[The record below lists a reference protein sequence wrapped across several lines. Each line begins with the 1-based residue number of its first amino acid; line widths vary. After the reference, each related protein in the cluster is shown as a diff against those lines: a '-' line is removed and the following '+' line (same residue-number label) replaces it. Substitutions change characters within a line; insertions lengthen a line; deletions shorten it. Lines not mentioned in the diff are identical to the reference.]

1 MGSSPINHL
10 PKIALRGDFLLL
22 IQLLRQI
29 CISSGVSNMSD
40 PINSES
46 GEILSETDQITLKA
60 KKREKTIIRT
70 SFVGIGANVFL
81 AAFKLFVGLIS
92 ASIAVMLDAVNN
104 FTDALSSV
112 VTIIGTKLA
121 NRRPDKKHPMG
132 HGRAEYLSALII
144 AAIVLYAGITSLV
157 ESIKKIINPSAADYS
172 VISLVII
179 AVAVVV
185 KILLGLYVGKKGRD
199 TDSDSLKA
207 SGKDA
212 LFDAILSASVLA
224 SALIFVLFHISLE
237 SYVGVLISG
246 FIIKSGIEMLI
257 ETLNK
262 ILGERADSELTTKIK
277 SLLKT
282 LPEVKGA
289 CDLVI
294 HSYGPEKLLAS
305 VHLEVPDYLTATQID
320 TLERRAQLLVMQE
333 TGVILTAVGIYS
345 YNTSSGEAGIIH
357 DKIRKKVLAHEWA
370 LELHGLYFDEETKS
384 VRFDVV
390 MSFDIPHDEGL
401 KILYSEMNELYPEYK
416 FFIVADVDASD
427 VDDVSADDHDSG
439 GESEA
444 EG

>member
-1 MGSSPINHL
+1 
-10 PKIALRGDFLLL
+10 
-22 IQLLRQI
+22 
-29 CISSGVSNMSD
+29 MSD
-40 PINSES
+40 ELNSENS
-46 GEILSETDQITLKA
+46 EMISETDQIALKA

-70 SFVGIGANVFL
+70 SFLGIGANVFL

-237 SYVGVLISG
+237 SYVGILISG

-282 LPEVKGA
+282 LPEVHGA
-289 CDLVI
+289 YDLVI

-320 TLERRAQLLVMQE
+320 TLARRAQLLVMQE

-345 YNTSSGEAGIIH
+345 YNTSSGEAGVINE
-357 DKIRKKVLAHEWA
+357 KIREKVLAHEWA
-370 LELHGLYFDEETKS
+370 LELHGLYVDEETKS
-384 VRFDVV
+384 IRFDVV

-401 KILYSEMNELYPEYK
+401 KILYAEMNELYPEYR

-427 VDDVSADDHDSG
+427 VDDVSDDHVAG
-439 GESEA
+439 GEPEA
-444 EG
+444 

>member
-1 MGSSPINHL
+1 MI
-10 PKIALRGDFLLL
+10 
-22 IQLLRQI
+22 
-29 CISSGVSNMSD
+29 
-40 PINSES
+40 
-46 GEILSETDQITLKA
+46 SETDQIALKA

-237 SYVGVLISG
+237 SYVGILISG

-282 LPEVKGA
+282 LPEVHGA
-289 CDLVI
+289 YDLVI

-320 TLERRAQLLVMQE
+320 TLARRAQLLVMQE

-345 YNTSSGEAGIIH
+345 YNTSSGEAGVINE
-357 DKIRKKVLAHEWA
+357 KIREKVLAHEWA
-370 LELHGLYFDEETKS
+370 LELHGLYVDEETKS
-384 VRFDVV
+384 IRFDVV

-401 KILYSEMNELYPEYK
+401 KILYAEMNELYPEYR

-427 VDDVSADDHDSG
+427 VDDVSDDHVAG
-439 GESEA
+439 GEPEA
-444 EG
+444 

>member
-1 MGSSPINHL
+1 
-10 PKIALRGDFLLL
+10 
-22 IQLLRQI
+22 
-29 CISSGVSNMSD
+29 MSD
-40 PINSES
+40 ELNSENS
-46 GEILSETDQITLKA
+46 EMISETDQIALKA

-237 SYVGVLISG
+237 SYVGILISG

-282 LPEVKGA
+282 LPEVHGA
-289 CDLVI
+289 YDLVI

-320 TLERRAQLLVMQE
+320 TLARRAQLLVMQE

-345 YNTSSGEAGIIH
+345 YNTSSGEAGVINE
-357 DKIRKKVLAHEWA
+357 KIREKVLAHEWA
-370 LELHGLYFDEETKS
+370 LELHGLYVDEETKS
-384 VRFDVV
+384 IRFDVV

-401 KILYSEMNELYPEYK
+401 KILYAEMNELYPEYR

-427 VDDVSADDHDSG
+427 VDDVSDDHVAG
-439 GESEA
+439 GEPEA
-444 EG
+444 